1 MYYYFRLL
9 IFLNP
14 SWFSSAC
21 FTFSV
26 HENFIHWILLLKF
39 LGADITQSLK
49 SSTGSL
55 LLVFGGFESKA
66 FCGAHFL
73 LMLLYSRKVDRACVG
88 QESSCAN

>member
-26 HENFIHWILLLKF
+26 HENFIHWLLLLNF

-49 SSTGSL
+49 SSMEVCCL
-55 LLVFGGFESKA
+55 YLVVLRECKDFMELIS
-66 FCGAHFL
+66 
-73 LMLLYSRKVDRACVG
+73 Y
-88 QESSCAN
+88 